1 MKIKLRFKRDIGSHK
16 KGDEKTYYPWGFNWQ
31 GMSEPERVDKGIFVE
46 CFGQGEFSVYR
57 RQDVTPIFE

>member
-1 MKIKLRFKRDIGSHK
+1 MKIKLRFKRDIGSNK
-16 KGDEKTYYPWGFNWQ
+16 KGDEKTYYPWKCNWQ

-57 RQDVTPIFE
+57 PKDVTPIFE